1 MFHNRSLNNNLSN
14 WEETLFHNE
23 DFVETILEPANSFD
37 HHADTMVKGEIVADA
52 RYISE
57 GESKTSHSIE
67 AGRDHSYNE
76 YTAHIYLE
84 MPSTHLYHHQ
94 KSNISPNKTSHMT
107 AQRQHTN
114 PRPSVLEPNLVVDS
128 SDNSK
133 SKPYLDHK
141 YKDFNK
147 VNEILVNWPSCIVG
161 EKLHAIVSYGGTLEK
176 DCLDNLYSRTKVHDN
191 SYLRNNTC
199 EKVVSFNVETSAS
212 SSRIG
217 EDSLHYCVSNRSPN
231 VTNPTPARSHI
242 SVQPEYTIS
251 KPSAHDNSLV
261 VESRDISKKKQY
273 VDHTYIDFSMVDDR
287 FVTESSRIVGEEL
300 HAIFRYGGALSNGH
314 CFVLGDTTENGTKRR
329 LKKRRRDN
337 FPIRLMTLLSDD
349 PDPTIISWLPH
360 GRSFIV
366 KDQKRFMDE
375 IHHLYFRPSKFKT
388 FQRMLSLWGMKVIT
402 FDLIPFNFIS
412 FSCVLRE

>member
-1 MFHNRSLNNNLSN
+1 MRDMFHNRSLNNNLSD
-14 WEETLFHNE
+14 WEKTLFHN
-23 DFVETILEPANSFD
+23 DDSVETILEPTNSFD
-37 HHADTMVKGEIVADA
+37 HHANTMVQREIVADA
-52 RYISE
+52 R
-57 GESKTSHSIE
+57 ESKTSHSIE
-67 AGRDHSYNE
+67 AGRDHSHNE
-76 YTAHIYLE
+76 YTTHIYLE

-94 KSNISPNKTSHMT
+94 KSNISP
-107 AQRQHTN
+107 RQHTN

-133 SKPYLDHK
+133 SKPYVDHK
-141 YKDFNK
+141 YKDFNE
-147 VNEILVNWPSCIVG
+147 VNERLVNWPSCIVG
-161 EKLHAIVSYGGTLEK
+161 EKLHAIASYGGALGK
-176 DCLDNLYSRTKVHDN
+176 DCLDNFYSRTKVHDI
-191 SYLRNNTC
+191 SYLRNNIC
-199 EKVVSFNVETSAS
+199 EKVVSFNVESSAS
-212 SSRIG
+212 LSRVG
-217 EDSLHYCVSNRSPN
+217 EDSLHYCESNRSPN
-231 VTNPTPARSHI
+231 IANPTPVRSHI

-251 KPSAHDNSLV
+251 KPSAHDDSLV

-273 VDHTYIDFSMVDDR
+273 VDHTYIDFSKVDDR
-287 FVTESSRIVGEEL
+287 FVTESSRIIGEKL
-300 HAIFRYGGALSNGH
+300 HAIFCYGGALSNDH
-314 CFVLGDTTENGTKRR
+314 CFVLGDITKNGTKRK
-329 LKKRRRDN
+329 LKERRRDN

-349 PDPTIISWLPH
+349 PDPSIIPWLPH